1 MLANSMPTDCGLSWT
16 VMGEFSVESLFEE
29 PLPGRS
35 LLGGLLFWGL
45 LLGGSLLWRQ
55 LFGRLL
61 LGESLPGWSL
71 VLWHVLTFRIE
82 PMRNDTDKP
91 HRSKLRVKKKWSQVH
106 AMQTNPKY
114 VGQNRVS
121 LPFFFPLVLLAPFP
135 FGGTFSFCV
144 DPTMWIKQKFCCN
157 LTVYR
162 QLNNAVRRLQYT
174 LLTFFFGCIFFPPSG
189 CTLSVMIQWDKQ

>member
-1 MLANSMPTDCGLSWT
+1 MPTDCGLSWT

-35 LLGGLLFWGL
+35 LLGGRLFWGL

-61 LGESLPGWSL
+61 LGGSLPGWSL

-82 PMRNDTDKP
+82 PVRNDTDKP
-91 HRSKLRVKKKWSQVH
+91 HQSKLRGKKSDYKC
-106 AMQTNPKY
+106 MQCEKIQNY

-121 LPFFFPLVLLAPFP
+121 SPFFFPLVLLAPFP
-135 FGGTFSFCV
+135 FGGAFSFCV

-162 QLNNAVRRLQYT
+162 QLNNAVEDRNIHSSP
-174 LLTFFFGCIFFPPSG
+174 FFLVASFFLPVVAPF
-189 CTLSVMIQWDKQ
+189 SVMIQWDKQ